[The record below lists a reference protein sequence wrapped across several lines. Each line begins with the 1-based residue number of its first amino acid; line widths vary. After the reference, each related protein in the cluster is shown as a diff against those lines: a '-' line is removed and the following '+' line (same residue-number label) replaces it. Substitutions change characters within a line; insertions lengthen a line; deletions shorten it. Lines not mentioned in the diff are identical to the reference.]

1 MTIDPIHIVDIA
13 DVYIKELIEYS
24 PRIIEALIILI
35 IGLFAIRIINRSI
48 RKVMIKRELNPTITK
63 FLADI
68 LLWGLRV
75 ILFVTVTEKLGI
87 LKESTI
93 VAVLGAMGL
102 AIGLSLQGS
111 LSNFAGGLLIIM
123 FKPFKVGDT
132 IETQGNL
139 ATVQEIQIFVTKL
152 ITGNNQTIFV
162 PNGPLS
168 NGTII
173 NYSMQGTR
181 RADLTISISYDTDL
195 KKAKEV
201 ITKVLANNPK
211 ILTTPTAEVSVK
223 NLTDNSIQLAV
234 RPWAKTEDYGS
245 VVSDTLENCKL
256 AFDEANIN
264 FQPYVTELSKNNR
277 E

>member
-132 IETQGNL
+132 I
-139 ATVQEIQIFVTKL
+139 
-152 ITGNNQTIFV
+152 
-162 PNGPLS
+162 
-168 NGTII
+168 
-173 NYSMQGTR
+173 
-181 RADLTISISYDTDL
+181 
-195 KKAKEV
+195 
-201 ITKVLANNPK
+201 
-211 ILTTPTAEVSVK
+211 
-223 NLTDNSIQLAV
+223 
-234 RPWAKTEDYGS
+234 
-245 VVSDTLENCKL
+245 
-256 AFDEANIN
+256 
-264 FQPYVTELSKNNR
+264 
-277 E
+277 